1 MIITNLRSYIGKRIK
16 KWNGPD
22 NYLLWLYLEPS
33 LLEMAAY
40 RIVGHA
46 YFQNDMF
53 WDGSGINPI
62 KIVPGTKDEMIEAV
76 MEEIALRGVEDEL

>member
-1 MIITNLRSYIGKRIK
+1 
-16 KWNGPD
+16 
-22 NYLLWLYLEPS
+22 
-33 LLEMAAY
+33 
-40 RIVGHA
+40 
-46 YFQNDMF
+46 MF